1 MINGI
6 IHQEPS
12 LSFNGRSSIH
22 TLFSATIASGFECCI
37 VSPNASLS
45 CKKLKNAVLT
55 KEANDA
61 ASSASGES
69 AFVCWIKG
77 SKRTWKSYILVQRNA
92 TALPTHFKTS
102 LDKYILLKSCQMRNC
117 EAFLCVFLRLV
128 LLLFSWALR
137 SPTSLSPLVSALLCT
152 EFWQCCTCN
161 VLNL

>member
-1 MINGI
+1 MELFIRN
-6 IHQEPS
+6 HHWALMEDQAY
-12 LSFNGRSSIH
+12 RA
-22 TLFSATIASGFECCI
+22 LFSATIASGFECCI
-37 VSPNASLS
+37 VSPNVSLS
-45 CKKLKNAVLT
+45 CKKLKNAALT
-55 KEANDA
+55 KEANTA

-77 SKRTWKSYILVQRNA
+77 SKRTWRSYILVQRNA

-128 LLLFSWALR
+128 LLLFSWALG

>member
-77 SKRTWKSYILVQRNA
+77 SKRTWKSYILDQRNA

-117 EAFLCVFLRLV
+117 EAFLCISQTCPIVVQLGTGV
-128 LLLFSWALR
+128 SHFSF
-137 SPTSLSPLVSALLCT
+137 SSG
-152 EFWQCCTCN
+152 
-161 VLNL
+161 